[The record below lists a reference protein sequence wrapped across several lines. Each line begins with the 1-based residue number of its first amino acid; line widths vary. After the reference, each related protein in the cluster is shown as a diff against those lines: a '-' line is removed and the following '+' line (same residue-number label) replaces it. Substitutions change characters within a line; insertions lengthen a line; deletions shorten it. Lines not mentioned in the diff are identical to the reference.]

1 MNTEDSSIHHGS
13 VSCDMILIKNMYREI
28 YIQYSTTSSL
38 ELIIVTF
45 WDLKYSAYMLMNTFR
60 K

>member
-1 MNTEDSSIHHGS
+1 MNTDDSSTHHGS

-45 WDLKYSAYMLMNTFR
+45 WDLKYSAYVYTC
-60 K
+60 